1 MRKRISDNNIFP
13 VFSMETEYRKLQ
25 ELFYDRDAFGKV
37 IAITQKVRPSLSYAD
52 CIHAMF
58 LDWNL
63 RGTFTSVEEMMAAFE
78 ISEDDFADIIT
89 EDRFLDY
96 IQFLLNAIVFVDEQ
110 VKRGRYAIYRAGDTI
125 FNAIVDNCIH
135 ILNKLGAEI
144 AEGKNEI
151 FIAYKDDVA
160 SAVAACNEDLSGSIV
175 EYLKIDNRGDL
186 QRKGEILCTFAK
198 KLEPFEKIMNGSEFK
213 ALCTDTTTL
222 MNNIGARHALKPED
236 KLKAKFMN
244 MDEGELEKWYDRA
257 FHMFLGCMAVIP
269 YLDIKSEIKAI
280 KRDDL

>member
-13 VFSMETEYRKLQ
+13 VFSIDTEYRKLQ
-25 ELFYDRDAFGKV
+25 ELFYDRGAFGKV
-37 IAITQKVRPSLSYAD
+37 IAITQKARPSLSYAD

-63 RGTFTSVEEMMAAFE
+63 RGTFTSVEEMMAALE
-78 ISEDDFADIIT
+78 ISEEDFENEIT
-89 EDRFLDY
+89 DDRFLDY
-96 IQFLLNAIVFVDEQ
+96 IQFVLNAIVFVDEQ
-110 VKRGRYAIYRAGDTI
+110 IKRGRYAIYRAGDTI

-135 ILNKLGAEI
+135 IVDKLGAEI
-144 AEGKNEI
+144 AEEKNEI

-160 SAVAACNEDLSGSIV
+160 SAVATCNEDLSGSIV

-186 QRKGEILCTFAK
+186 QRKGEILCTLAK
-198 KLEPFEKIMNGSEFK
+198 KLEPFEKKMNGSEFK

-236 KLKAKFMN
+236 KLNAKFMN
-244 MDEGELEKWYDRA
+244 MDEEELEKWYDRA

-280 KRDDL
+280 KREDR